1 MVGVVTPTV
10 ALSLVA
16 VTVVVMTLIGLRYS
30 RGEVR
35 SVEEFI
41 TARGSIGTRTMVAT
55 LLASNMGAWILFSP
69 AEAGAAFG
77 GITAIA
83 GYALGS
89 AAASLVYVVV
99 GPRIRRL
106 IPRGHTLTE
115 YAYVRY
121 GPAMYVYVLLI
132 SVCFM
137 FVSLAA
143 NMTGI
148 VGVLSLVAGVP
159 AWQTAGLIGGFVLIY
174 TAYGGL
180 KASIFTDAVQLVLV
194 LPLLG
199 LVFAV
204 TLLSLG
210 GPGTIERTV
219 SASDPSLLDPGFVPG
234 LLFGVYIVVAIAG
247 AELLNQAWWQRVYA
261 AEDERTV
268 RRSFAISG
276 LAVVPIVVVAGLFGV
291 VAAGFGL
298 VREPGDASVALFRLV
313 LETLPEWVGLVVVL
327 LAVLLVMSTADTL
340 FNAIAS
346 VVTADLP
353 RLLDDPSER
362 SLTLAARLTTAA
374 VALGATVIGA
384 RAYSVLELFLTADLF
399 AVAAAVPLI
408 YGLYSTRATERG
420 MLVASLAG
428 LLVGLAFLPT
438 VHGPLSALGP
448 NGLMPA
454 PSFLRAFLGAAS
466 VSTGLAVL
474 SARLTDA
481 RFDPGTLSREIGLI
495 GSDTDARLTERG
507 D

>member
-1 MVGVVTPTV
+1 MVSSMGAIALVVVTV
-10 ALSLVA
+10 AATTA
-16 VTVVVMTLIGLRYS
+16 VGLWYT
-30 RGEVR
+30 RGTD
-35 SVEEFI
+35 SIEEFI
-41 TARGSIGTRTMVAT
+41 SARDSVGTRTLVAT
-55 LLASNMGAWILFSP
+55 LLASNMGGWILFSP

-77 GITAIA
+77 GVTAVA

-106 IPRGHTLTE
+106 IPEGHTLTE
-115 YAYVRY
+115 YAFVRY
-121 GPAMYVYVLLI
+121 GPAMYAYVLLV
-132 SVCFM
+132 SVAFM

-159 AWQTAGLIGGFVLIY
+159 AWQTAGLVGGFVLLY

-180 KASIFTDAVQLVLV
+180 RASIFTDTVQLLVV

-199 LVFAV
+199 VVFAV
-204 TLLSLG
+204 TLFTLG
-210 GPGTIERTV
+210 GPGPIGRTV
-219 SASDPSLLDPGFVPG
+219 ATTDPTLLDPGFVPG

-247 AELLNQAWWQRVYA
+247 AELLNQSWWQRVYA
-261 AEDERTV
+261 AEDGETV

-276 LAVVPIVVVAGLFGV
+276 LTVVPIVLVAGLFGV

-298 VREPGDASVALFRLV
+298 LEGPGDASVALFVLV

-353 RLLDDPSER
+353 RLLDSPSER
-362 SLTLAARLTTAA
+362 SLTLAARLTTVA
-374 VALGATVIGA
+374 VALGAIVIGA
-384 RAYSVLELFLTADLF
+384 RAYSVLALFLTADLF

-408 YGLYSTRATERG
+408 YGLYSMRASEYG
-420 MLVASLAG
+420 MLTASVAG
-428 LLVGLAFLPT
+428 LLVGLAYLPT
-438 VHGPLSALGP
+438 THGALSALVP
-448 NGLMPA
+448 LPE
-454 PSFLRAFLGAAS
+454 PSFLWAFLGAAA
-466 VSTGLAVL
+466 VSAGLAVL
-474 SARLTDA
+474 SARLTDT
-481 RFDPGTLSREIGLI
+481 RFDPGVLSREIGLL
-495 GSDTDARLTERG
+495 GSDHAVD
-507 D
+507 DD

>member
-1 MVGVVTPTV
+1 MVTSAAAIALTVMTV
-10 ALSLVA
+10 AA
-16 VTVVVMTLIGLRYS
+16 MTALGLRYG
-30 RGEVR
+30 RGDDSIEGFISAR
-35 SVEEFI
+35 DSV
-41 TARGSIGTRTMVAT
+41 GTRTMVPT

-77 GITAIA
+77 GVSAVA

-89 AAASLVYVVV
+89 AAASLVYVLV

-106 IPRGHTLTE
+106 IPEGHTLTE
-115 YAYVRY
+115 YAFVRY
-121 GPAMYVYVLLI
+121 GPAMYAYVLLV
-132 SVCFM
+132 SVAFM

-148 VGVLSLVAGVP
+148 VGVLSLVADVP
-159 AWQTAGLIGGFVLIY
+159 AWQTAGLVGGFVLIY

-180 KASIFTDAVQLVLV
+180 RASIFTDTVQLLVV

-204 TLLSLG
+204 TLVSLG
-210 GPGTIERTV
+210 GPGRIGRTV
-219 SASDPSLLDPGFVPG
+219 STTDPTLLDPGFVPG

-261 AEDERTV
+261 AEDGETV

-291 VAAGFGL
+291 IAAGFGL
-298 VREPGDASVALFRLV
+298 VDAPGDASVALFRLV

-353 RLLDDPSER
+353 RLIDSPTER
-362 SLTLAARLTTAA
+362 SLMLAARLTTAV
-374 VALGATVIGA
+374 VALGAIVIGA

-408 YGLYSTRATERG
+408 YGLYSTRASEYG
-420 MLVASLAG
+420 MLAASVAG
-428 LLVGLAFLPT
+428 LAVGLAYLPT
-438 VHGPLSALGP
+438 VHGLLSALV
-448 NGLMPA
+448 PA
-454 PSFLRAFLGAAS
+454 VPEPSFLRAFLGAAA
-466 VSTGLAVL
+466 VSAGLAAL

-481 RFDPGTLSREIGLI
+481 DFDWRALSREI
-495 GSDTDARLTERG
+495 RLLNPDRAADEE
-507 D
+507 

>member
-1 MVGVVTPTV
+1 MVSSSV

-16 VTVVVMTLIGLRYS
+16 VTVVAVTVIGLRYS
-30 RGEVR
+30 RGEVG

-41 TARGSIGTRTMVAT
+41 TARDSIGTRTMVAT
-55 LLASNMGAWILFSP
+55 LLASNLGGWILFSP

-89 AAASLVYVVV
+89 AGASLVYVLV

-121 GPAMYVYVLLI
+121 GPAMYAYILLI
-132 SVCFM
+132 SLCFM
-137 FVSLAA
+137 FISLAA

-159 AWQTAGLIGGFVLIY
+159 AWQTAGLVGTFVLVY

-180 KASIFTDAVQLVLV
+180 KASIFTDTVQLVVV

-210 GPGTIERTV
+210 GPRTIGSTV
-219 SASDPSLLDPGFVPG
+219 AASDPSLLDPGFVPG

-261 AEDERTV
+261 AQDERTV
-268 RRSFAISG
+268 RRSFAVSG
-276 LAVVPIVVVAGLFGV
+276 LAVVPIVAVAGLFGV
-291 VAAGFGL
+291 AAAGYGL
-298 VREPGDASVALFRLV
+298 VEGPGDASVALFRLV

-362 SLTLAARLTTAA
+362 SLTFAARVTTVA

-384 RAYSVLELFLTADLF
+384 RAYSVLALFLTADLF
-399 AVAAAVPLI
+399 AVAAAVPLV
-408 YGLYSTRATERG
+408 YGLYSMRATERG
-420 MLVASLAG
+420 MLAASVSG
-428 LLVGLAFLPT
+428 LVVGMAFLPT
-438 VHGPLSALGP
+438 VHGPLSALPVLG
-448 NGLMPA
+448 GLVPA
-454 PSFLRAFLGAAS
+454 PSFLWAFLGAAA
-466 VSTGLAVL
+466 VSAGLAVL

-481 RFDPGTLSREIGLI
+481 GFDPNRLSREIGLL
-495 GSDTDARLTERG
+495 GAGPTETHLSER
-507 D
+507 DD